1 MRLAKQ
7 ALASARRRTAG
18 ILAAM
23 TASSPPTIALVAGE
37 LSGDLLGAALI
48 QALRERFPQARFYGV
63 AGPRMVAA
71 GCEAIDSIE
80 ALSVMGIAEVLPAL
94 PRLFKLRARLVERFA
109 ADRPDIVIGID
120 APDFNLG
127 LERRLRD
134 RGLRTA
140 HFVSP
145 TVWAWRSGRV
155 KGIVRSVDL
164 LLCLFPFE
172 PAFYAEQIRQRALDT
187 RRPFDATYV
196 GHPLADELD
205 ARTPPEQARAAL
217 GLDGRG
223 PVLAVLPGSRG
234 SELRYLG
241 EPFVQTAQWLS
252 SRVPGLRFVTPI
264 AKPSLREGMQ
274 KTIAELAPGLD
285 WTLVD
290 GRSREVMQAADA
302 VLIASGTAT
311 LECLLLGRPMV
322 VAYKGSPLTAWLMLK
337 AGLLKVDHV
346 SLPNL
351 LGETPTVPELLQ
363 DEAVPEKLGQQ
374 LLPLLTDAAARA
386 RQLDEFDRIR
396 ERLRCCAAARAA
408 DAVAALLARSGV

>member
-1 MRLAKQ
+1 
-7 ALASARRRTAG
+7 
-18 ILAAM
+18 M
-23 TASSPPTIALVAGE
+23 TASSHSTHAPTIALVAGE

-48 QALRERFPQARFYGV
+48 RALRERFPQARFYGV
-63 AGPRMVAA
+63 VGPRMSAA
-71 GCEAIDSIE
+71 GCEALDSIE
-80 ALSVMGIAEVLPAL
+80 TLSVMGIAEVLPAL
-94 PRLFKLRARLVERFA
+94 PRLFRLRARLIDRFT

-140 HFVSP
+140 HLVSP

-155 KGIVRSVDL
+155 KGIVRAVDL

-172 PAFYAEQIRQRALDT
+172 PAFYVEQIRQRALDT
-187 RRPFDATYV
+187 KRPFDAAYV

-205 ARTPPEQARAAL
+205 AQTTPEQARAAL

-223 PVLAVLPGSRG
+223 SVLAVLPGSRG

-241 EPFVQTAQWLS
+241 EPFVRTAQWLRA
-252 SRVPGLRFVTPI
+252 RVPGLRFVTPV
-264 AKPSLREGMQ
+264 AKPSLRAGLE
-274 KTIAELAPGLD
+274 KTVAELAPELD

-302 VLIASGTAT
+302 VLITSGTAT

-363 DEAVPEKLGQQ
+363 DEASPEKLGQE
-374 LLPLLTDAAARA
+374 LLPLLIDESARR

-396 ERLRCCAAARAA
+396 ERLRCDAAARAA
-408 DAVAALLARSGV
+408 DAVATLLARSGV

>member
-1 MRLAKQ
+1 MYLAKQ
-7 ALASARRRTAG
+7 ALASARTRTAG
-18 ILAAM
+18 ILAVM
-23 TASSPPTIALVAGE
+23 TASSHPTIALVAGE

-48 QALRERFPQARFYGV
+48 RALRERLPQARFYGV
-63 AGPRMVAA
+63 AGPRMIAA
-71 GCEAIDSIE
+71 GCEAVDSIE
-80 ALSVMGIAEVLPAL
+80 TLSVMGIAEVLPAL
-94 PRLFKLRARLVERFA
+94 PRLFKLRARLVEGFA
-109 ADRPDIVIGID
+109 ADRPDVVIGID

-187 RRPFDATYV
+187 KRPFDAAYV

-205 ARTPPEQARAAL
+205 ARTTPEQARAGL
-217 GLDGRG
+217 GLDGQG
-223 PVLAVLPGSRG
+223 PLLAVLPGSRG

-241 EPFVQTAQWLS
+241 EPFVRTAQWL
-252 SRVPGLRFVTPI
+252 RARLPGLRFVTPI
-264 AKPSLREGMQ
+264 AKPSLRAGLE
-274 KTIAELAPGLD
+274 KTIAEFAPELD

-322 VAYKGSPLTAWLMLK
+322 VAYRGSPLTAWLMLK

-396 ERLRCCAAARAA
+396 ERLRCDAAARAA
-408 DAVAALLARSGV
+408 DAVVGLLARTGI